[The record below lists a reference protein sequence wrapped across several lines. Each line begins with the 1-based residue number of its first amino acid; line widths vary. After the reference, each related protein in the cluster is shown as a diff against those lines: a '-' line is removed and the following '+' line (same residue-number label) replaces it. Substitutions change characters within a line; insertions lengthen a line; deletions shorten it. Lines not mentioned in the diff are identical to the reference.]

1 MEVVYILWQNS
12 LALAHGM
19 RRGAQAEAED
29 GLWFGS
35 VRQL

>member
-1 MEVVYILWQNS
+1 MKIVYILWRNS

-29 GLWFGS
+29 GLCFGS
-35 VRQL
+35 VRQF